1 MNRYLKLVHMEIHR
15 FRYIL
20 AALLGL
26 VAVVQWGA
34 LVWSARRMDAALD
47 EVEKFGRY
55 TMYINELSD
64 RKISYAEAIYNAQ
77 QLYILSV
84 LAVIGTLCAYLLF
97 VWYRDWL
104 GRSTFIYRLLMLP
117 SARSSIYL
125 SKLTAIVVF
134 IIASLAFQ
142 ALSLAIG
149 GVIFEVLIR
158 GDRQGE
164 SYFVDIV
171 NATLVLQ
178 YLMPLRLGDFAL
190 NYGLGIVAVL
200 VVFTGILIER
210 SYRWT
215 GIAYAVGYV
224 LICAAA
230 IVIPINVM
238 GMYRT
243 SSYLYTAEIVGIELA
258 IILFV
263 AAVSIWLGF
272 RLLRRKISV

>member
-34 LVWSARRMDAALD
+34 LVWSARKMEAALD

-55 TMYINELSD
+55 TFYVNELSD

-84 LAVIGTLCAYLLF
+84 LTVIGVLCAYLLF

-125 SKLTAIVVF
+125 AKLTAILVCIMV
-134 IIASLAFQ
+134 SLAFQ
-142 ALSLAIG
+142 ALSLVIG
-149 GVIFEVLIR
+149 GAIFEVVVPS
-158 GDRQGE
+158 DRQAY

-171 NATLVLQ
+171 DATRVLE
-178 YLMPLRLGDFAL
+178 YLMPMRLVDFAL

-200 VVFTGILIER
+200 VIFTGILIER
-210 SYRWT
+210 SYRWI

-224 LICAAA
+224 LFCGAA
-230 IVIPINVM
+230 IVIPINAM
-238 GMYRT
+238 GMYR
-243 SSYLYTAEIVGIELA
+243 SDSYLYTAEIVGIEFA
-258 IILFV
+258 IILLI

-272 RLLRRKISV
+272 RLIRRKISV